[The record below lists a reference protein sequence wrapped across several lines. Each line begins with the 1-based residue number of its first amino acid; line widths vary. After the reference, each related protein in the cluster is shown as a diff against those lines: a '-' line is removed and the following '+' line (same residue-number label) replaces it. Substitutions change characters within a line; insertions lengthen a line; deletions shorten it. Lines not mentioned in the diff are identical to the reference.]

1 MINEV
6 IIQRLDDV
14 IGDYD
19 TPFFNYLLYSYDIS
33 LDESELIIEELKSDV
48 NSGKLI
54 TGNVVETLEDYF
66 IKRVVSL
73 QKQEKVE
80 FLSSLISKGS
90 DFYIK
95 YLKRYGL
102 SDDEINLIYERVES
116 KIYDDNISDF
126 EIKRNLEYY
135 FANSIKQATYIT
147 ELERIVGRDYDTL
160 LITNMKKKYP
170 ILRDSDIIQIIFN
183 IRGDILEAHE
193 FKNGIK
199 HEFKRRCMLKSED
212 KKAQCRLKLNEFV
225 EGSGDSFSKLV
236 KFKRLTKS
244 EGMLIVSQIEDDI
257 SDGSL
262 QPDEIDSVFI
272 TKRFNDYNARN

>member
-6 IIQRLDDV
+6 SIQRLDDV

-80 FLSSLISKGS
+80 FLSSLISKDS

-102 SDDEINLIYERVES
+102 SDDEI
-116 KIYDDNISDF
+116 KA
-126 EIKRNLEYY
+126 K
-135 FANSIKQATYIT
+135 T
-147 ELERIVGRDYDTL
+147 
-160 LITNMKKKYP
+160 P
-170 ILRDSDIIQIIFN
+170 
-183 IRGDILEAHE
+183 E
-193 FKNGIK
+193 FK
-199 HEFKRRCMLKSED
+199 E
-212 KKAQCRLKLNEFV
+212 
-225 EGSGDSFSKLV
+225 
-236 KFKRLTKS
+236 RLTK
-244 EGMLIVSQIEDDI
+244 
-257 SDGSL
+257 
-262 QPDEIDSVFI
+262 
-272 TKRFNDYNARN
+272 

>member
-19 TPFFNYLLYSYDIS
+19 TPFFNYLLYSYDMS
-33 LDESELIIEELKSDV
+33 LEESELIIEELKSDV
-48 NSGKLI
+48 NLGKLI
-54 TGNVVETLEDYF
+54 TDNVVETLEDYF

-73 QKQEKVE
+73 EKQEKVE
-80 FLSSLISKGS
+80 FLSGLIRRDS

-160 LITNMKKKYP
+160 IITNMKKKYP